1 MQFSKI
7 TIALAAAV
15 MYAAAVSAAC
25 DRVKCDQT
33 CGKNGNKGTFCG
45 SVLCNDFSKGTITCC
60 DNPTCD
66 Q

>member
-7 TIALAAAV
+7 TIALASAV

-25 DRVKCDQT
+25 EQIKCDGT
-33 CGKNGNKGTFCG
+33 CGQGGAKANFCG
-45 SVLCNDFSKGTITCC
+45 SIQCNDLSKGTITCC
-60 DNPTCD
+60 DNVRCD